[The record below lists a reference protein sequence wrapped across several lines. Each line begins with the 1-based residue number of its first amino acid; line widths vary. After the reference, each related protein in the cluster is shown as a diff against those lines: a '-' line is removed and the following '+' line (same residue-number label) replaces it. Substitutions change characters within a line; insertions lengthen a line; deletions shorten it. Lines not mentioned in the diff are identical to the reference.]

1 MEATSKWRTP
11 EDGRALSGHL
21 IGPNAILQLI
31 PVIEALGGPERVE
44 AMMARAGVFGLPD
57 GTRMIPEGDAA
68 RLHRQLR
75 LEEPDMAPRLAAE
88 AGRRTAD
95 YILANR
101 IPGPVR
107 LVLKILPPGPS
118 ARALSH
124 AIARHAWT
132 FAGSGE
138 FRVVTP
144 WTFEIRD
151 NPIIRGEIS
160 ERCLCDWHA
169 GVFARLYAVLVDPS
183 ATCREVDCGAKGR
196 GHLCRFEV
204 GVG

>member
-1 MEATSKWRTP
+1 M
-11 EDGRALSGHL
+11 
-21 IGPNAILQLI
+21 I

-44 AMMARAGVFGLPD
+44 AMMARAGLFGQPD
-57 GTRMIPEGDAA
+57 GSRMIPEGDAA

-75 LEEPDMAPRLAAE
+75 IEEPDLAPRLSAE

-107 LVLKILPPGPS
+107 AVLKMLPAGPS
-118 ARALSH
+118 ARALSR

-138 FRVVTP
+138 FRVLDP
-144 WTFEIRD
+144 WTFEIHD
-151 NPIIRGEIS
+151 NPIIRGETS
-160 ERCLCDWHA
+160 DRCLCDWHA
-169 GVFARLYAVLVDPS
+169 GVFARLYAALVNPA
-183 ATCREVDCGAKGR
+183 ATCREVDCGALGR
-196 GHLCRFEV
+196 GHVCRFEV
-204 GVG
+204 TLGTT